1 MQIAV
6 TSENAARLAK
16 HCELTGWSAE
26 ELANHPLAEPLDWFD
41 DPRSGS
47 LEQFFGA
54 IDHPDPATTHRALAK
69 VAQIV
74 TIHSVAN
81 LSASFQGQV
90 HELQLDAGLASLR

>member
-6 TSENAARLAK
+6 TSENAGRLAK
-16 HCELTGWSAE
+16 HCELTGWSPE

-54 IDHPDPATTHRALAK
+54 IDHPDPATTHRALPK

-74 TIHSVAN
+74 TIQFGGRFTSSN
-81 LSASFQGQV
+81 SMPG
-90 HELQLDAGLASLR
+90 